1 MDIDRAAAVTTSPAG
16 RHMIAQTLRDL
27 DARDRQLVEDAK
39 KTSARAYA
47 PYSRFAVGAAVRTR
61 SGNIFCGA
69 NLENSAYG
77 ASTCAEIAALANAN
91 TAGDFDVEAIAI
103 VGYNLDPVRD
113 DRHVVTPCGRCRQV
127 IFEAAVV
134 SGVDVRVLSASGNLD
149 QISVSTIFRLLPAG
163 FGPANL
169 GRRER

>member
-1 MDIDRAAAVTTSPAG
+1 MSV
-16 RHMIAQTLRDL
+16 QTMRDL
-27 DARDRQLVEDAK
+27 DARDWQLVQDAK
-39 KTSARAYA
+39 KTSAHAYA

-61 SGNIFCGA
+61 SGRVFRGA

-103 VGYNLDPVRD
+103 VGYSLDPARD
-113 DRHVVTPCGRCRQV
+113 GRHVVTPCGRCRQV
-127 IFEAAVV
+127 IYQAAAV
-134 SGVDVRVLSASGNLD
+134 SRVDVRVLSANGSLD
-149 QISVSTIFRLLPAG
+149 QISVSTIFELLPAA

-169 GRRER
+169 RHSER